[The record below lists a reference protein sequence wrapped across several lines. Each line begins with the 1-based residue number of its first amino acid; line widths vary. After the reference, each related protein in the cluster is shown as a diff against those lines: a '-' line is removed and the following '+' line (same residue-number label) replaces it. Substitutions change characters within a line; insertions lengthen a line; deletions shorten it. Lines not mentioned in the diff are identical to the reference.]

1 MIVRRREVL
10 VACGGFAVI
19 PGCNASLGTY
29 DLVVTNCTDEEMAA
43 GVGVRRDGED
53 ERVLEERYDV
63 PANSSSDIA
72 DGIQVEDVFPEG
84 DTYEIR
90 VELDGRST
98 VTESV
103 SVRQEAVENNDENVN
118 VEIGNEE
125 VSIY

>member
-1 MIVRRREVL
+1 MNVRRREVL
-10 VACGGFAVI
+10 VACGGLAVI
-19 PGCNASLGTY
+19 AGCSVSVGTY

-43 GVGVRRDGED
+43 EVGVRRDGED
-53 ERVLEERYDV
+53 ESVLEERYAV
-63 PANSSSDIA
+63 PANSCSDLA

-84 DTYEIR
+84 GTYEVR
-90 VELDGRST
+90 VEPNGRST